1 LGFEGYFMVT
11 AIIGSQWGDEGKGK
25 IVDYLSQTADY
36 VIRFNGGNNA
46 GHTVINEY
54 GKFGMHLI
62 PAGIFNKSTKTI
74 ISNGVIIDPEV
85 LSNEIEMLKKAG
97 IKLKGRVFISPR
109 CHLIMPY
116 HKILDKAFED
126 AKGKD
131 KIGTTGRGIGP
142 CYADKVS
149 YNGIRIIDLTDKKL
163 FSKKLKT
170 QLLVKNRILKSFGIK
185 PLNAREIE
193 REYLS
198 LFKKIKPYVAETF
211 SLIQKAMDKND
222 HLILE
227 GANGSLLDTDWGTY
241 PYVTASTTV
250 TGGASAGTGIPP
262 HKISKVIGIVKAY
275 QTRVGEGP
283 MPTEQLNGAGE
294 KLQKDGVEFGTTT
307 GRKRRCGWLDLELL
321 KFTAK
326 VNGFTDLAI
335 TKLDVLD
342 DFDTIKICTHYL
354 RNGKKVS
361 YPDGD
366 ANFLYKIRP
375 VYKTLP
381 GWKKSTKDI
390 KKFSELPQNA
400 LKYIKTI
407 EDLVGVKASFISIGE
422 ERNAI
427 IKI

>member
-1 LGFEGYFMVT
+1 MVT
-11 AIIGSQWGDEGKGK
+11 AVIGSQWGDEGKGK

-46 GHTVINEY
+46 GHTVINKY

-85 LSNEIEMLKKAG
+85 LANEIEMLKKAD
-97 IKLKGRVFISPR
+97 IKLRNRLFISPR

-116 HKILDKAFED
+116 HKILDKAIEN
-126 AKGKD
+126 AKGKY
-131 KIGTTGRGIGP
+131 KTGTTGRGIGP

-149 YNGIRIIDLTDKKL
+149 YNGIRIADLFDKKI
-163 FSKKLKT
+163 FSTKLKI
-170 QLLVKNRILKSFGIK
+170 QLMVKNKILKSLGEK
-185 PLNAREIE
+185 PLSAKKVEKD
-193 REYLS
+193 YFS
-198 LFKKIKPYVAETF
+198 LFNKIKPYVTDTF
-211 SLIQKAMDKND
+211 PLLESAMRKNE
-222 HLILE
+222 HVILE
-227 GANGSLLDTDWGTY
+227 GANGSLLDNDWGAY

-262 HKISKVIGIVKAY
+262 REIKKVIGVVKAY

-321 KFTAK
+321 KFMAK
-326 VNGFTDLAI
+326 LNGFTGLAI

-342 DFDTIKICTHYL
+342 DFDTIKICTHYS

-361 YPDGD
+361 LPIGD
-366 ANFLYKIRP
+366 ASFLYRVRP

-381 GWKKSTKDI
+381 GWKSSTKNI
-390 KKFSELPQNA
+390 KSFSKLPKNAQN
-400 LKYIKTI
+400 YVKTI
-407 EDLVGVKASFISIGE
+407 EDIVGVKAKFISIGE

>member
-1 LGFEGYFMVT
+1 MVT
-11 AIIGSQWGDEGKGK
+11 AVIGSQWGDEGKGK

-46 GHTVINEY
+46 GHTVINKY

-62 PAGIFNKSTKTI
+62 PAGIFNKKTKTI

-85 LSNEIEMLKKAG
+85 LSNEIDMLQEAG
-97 IKLKGRVFISPR
+97 IKLKARLFISPR

-116 HKILDKAFED
+116 HKILDKALED
-126 AKGKD
+126 AKGKY

-149 YNGIRIIDLTDKKL
+149 YNGIRILDLSDKKV
-163 FSKKLKT
+163 FFEKLQI
-170 QLLVKNRILKSFGIK
+170 QLLVKNRILKTFGLK
-185 PLNAREIE
+185 PLNIRKIE

-198 LFKKIKPYVAETF
+198 LFKKIKPYVFETF
-211 SLIQKAMDKND
+211 TLIENALEKNKS
-222 HLILE
+222 LILE
-227 GANGSLLDTDWGTY
+227 GANGSLLDNDWGTY

-250 TGGASAGTGIPP
+250 TGGAAAGTGIPP
-262 HKISKVIGIVKAY
+262 HEIEKVIGVVKAY
-275 QTRVGEGP
+275 QTRVGGGP
-283 MPTEQLNGAGE
+283 MPTEQLNGVGE

-321 KFTAK
+321 KFMSK
-326 VNGFTDLAI
+326 VNGFTGLAI

-354 RNGKKVS
+354 RNGKKSS

-366 ANFLYKIRP
+366 ANFLSKVKP

-381 GWKKSTKDI
+381 GWKKSTKNVR
-390 KKFSELPQNA
+390 KFSDLPSNA
-400 LKYIKTI
+400 KRYIKTI
-407 EDLVGVKASFISIGE
+407 EELSGVKTQFISIGE